1 MSIVSQSNL
10 NPMTEREKIFL
21 IYGYVR
27 RMAEETKEAGL
38 FQDLSLNEVIT
49 LFVTGTEKERR

>member
-27 RMAEETKEAGL
+27 CMAEEAKEAGL

>member
-27 RMAEETKEAGL
+27 RMAEEAKEAGL
-38 FQDLSLNEVIT
+38 FQDMSLNEVIT